1 MKSFDFTAF
10 SGAVKQSKSEPFPS
24 DAASVASPKVTV
36 CVPSLYKHLIIVE
49 IDGIDEGI
57 HQCLPPVFQAHIQ
70 LAEPQQ
76 PSQSN
81 FLIVCNI
88 VGLHIAK
95 YVGQNSMPNLPL
107 RLNRTNSSF
116 IFGLASRSSAMRAY
130 SSMTLAMIAFMEA
143 SSSTSFMVSLTAR
156 SSGHCFR
163 TDFLS
168 QVFFCLAAAHL

>member
-24 DAASVASPKVTV
+24 DTTSAASPKVTV

-57 HQCLPPVFQAHIQ
+57 HQFLPPVFQAHIQ

-107 RLNRTNSSF
+107 RLNRINSSVTLGF
-116 IFGLASRSSAMRAY
+116 ASFSSAMRAY
-130 SSMTLAMIAFMEA
+130 SSMTLAMMDSIAA
-143 SSSTSFMVSLTAR
+143 SSLTSRMVSLTTG